1 MRARMSSAV
10 VGDSVYDE
18 DPTVIELERR
28 CAKLVGKDQSLF
40 LPSATMS
47 NLAAILAHCRRGDRT
62 IVGSRSHIFLWEQG
76 GVSSVAGCMM
86 HPLQNDADGGMPLDE
101 LKMLVPPGF
110 DDHWADTRLVC
121 LENTHGG
128 CGGVAIPGKNMQSV
142 VEACRKYDVP
152 VHLDGARL
160 FNASVALDVPVSQL
174 AEGAASVTVCLSK
187 GLGAPMGS
195 LLCAAEPVVG
205 RAKRAR
211 KLLGGALRQAGIV
224 AAAGLEAL
232 ETYPDRLRDD
242 HRRGLRDAGTRA
254 CRSRGAGLGMA
265 AWLSTEQRAQHGA
278 ARSSTE
284 QHGAARSSTE
294 QHGAAR
300 SSTEQHGVP

>member
-1 MRARMSSAV
+1 MRARMASAV

-18 DPTVIELERR
+18 DPTILELERL

-40 LPSATMS
+40 FPSATMG
-47 NLAAILAHCRRGDRT
+47 NLAAILAHCRRGDRA
-62 IVGSRSHIFLWEQG
+62 IVGSKSHIFLWEQG

-86 HPLQNDADGGMPLDE
+86 HPLQNDADGGMSLDE
-101 LKMLVPPGF
+101 LKSLVPPGF

-128 CGGVAIPGKNMQSV
+128 CGGVAIPGIYMQNL
-142 VEACRKYDVP
+142 VEVCRKSDVP

-174 AEGAASVTVCLSK
+174 AEGIASVTVCLSK

-195 LLCAAEPVVG
+195 LLCATEPVVR

-232 ETYPDRLRDD
+232 TTYEGRLRDD
-242 HRRGLRDAGTRA
+242 HRFRTRNA
-254 CRSRGAGLGMA
+254 CGSSARL
-265 AWLSTEQRAQHGA
+265 A
-278 ARSSTE
+278 ARSS
-284 QHGAARSSTE
+284 ARSA
-294 QHGAAR
+294 Q
-300 SSTEQHGVP
+300 